1 MKELT
6 NLPPVCDKAWE
17 HEGNIYVAR
26 KYDWW
31 HNGTIQKKVIAF
43 YQRPS
48 GNRILVFEGHAWEK
62 AISEFKKIL
71 KIK

>member
-26 KYDWW
+26 KYDYW
-31 HNGTIQKKVIAF
+31 NNLQKKMIAF

-48 GNRILVFEGHAWEK
+48 GRRIIAVESHDWEK
-62 AISEFKKIL
+62 AITEFKKV
-71 KIK
+71 IKA